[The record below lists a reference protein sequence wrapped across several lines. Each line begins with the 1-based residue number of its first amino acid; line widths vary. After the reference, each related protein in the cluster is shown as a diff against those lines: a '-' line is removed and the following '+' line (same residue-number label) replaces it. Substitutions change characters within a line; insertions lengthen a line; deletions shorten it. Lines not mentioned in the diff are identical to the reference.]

1 MTICIAEIGINANG
15 SIDLAKKLIDAAQ
28 WCGADFVKFQKR
40 DIHVVYEGQLDL
52 PRESP
57 WGKTLGDQK
66 FGLEFNRADYD
77 EIDAYCEKVGIPWF
91 CSAWDINSLEF
102 LRKYDLPYNKIASA
116 MATHKTFVKEV
127 AKEGKPTFL
136 STGMCTF
143 LDIDM
148 GVSCFALA
156 GNRSKLTLMHCVGVY
171 PCPEADLNLSLI
183 PIIQARYG
191 LPVGYSGHEASVSPS
206 VVAVALGAIAI
217 ERHLTLDRSMYGSDQ
232 AASLEPVGFKTMVD
246 QIRKVPEILGDGIKR
261 IIEAEKPI
269 AKKLRYWVA

>member
-1 MTICIAEIGINANG
+1 MTFIIAELGINHNG
-15 SIDLAKKLIDAAQ
+15 SLDLARKMIDAAK
-28 WCGADFVKFQKR
+28 WAGADAVKFQKR
-40 DIHVVYEGQLDL
+40 TIEIVYKGQLGQ

-57 WGKTLGDQK
+57 FGTTLGEQK
-66 FGLEFNRADYD
+66 RALEFNKWEYD
-77 EIDAYCEKVGIPWF
+77 DIAKYCEKVGISWAA
-91 CSAWDINSLEF
+91 SAWDIPSLEF
-102 LRKYDLPYNKIASA
+102 LRHYDCRWNKIASA
-116 MATHKTFVKEV
+116 MATNLEFVRAVEDERKE
-127 AKEGKPTFL
+127 TFL
-136 STGMCTF
+136 STGLCND
-143 LDIDM
+143 LDIENAIHVFNPD
-148 GVSCFALA
+148 
-156 GNRSKLTLMHCVGVY
+156 NPKLTLMHCVGTY
-171 PCPEADLNLSLI
+171 PAAESDLNLSLI
-183 PIIQARYG
+183 PILKAKYG